1 MFFWNLEA
9 YLQVC
14 FQVKKLAMVSSV
26 ASLAPWQWVWVKAF
40 SVGCNLSLF
49 CAKEICF
56 DVWSA
61 GGGVVEFR
69 YFIKASRRLFF
80 FPPGKLNFTFTLSP
94 YSTWLD

>member
-40 SVGCNLSLF
+40 SVGCNLLLF

-56 DVWSA
+56 GVWSA
-61 GGGVVEFR
+61 GGGGWWNSVISSKLLEDC
-69 YFIKASRRLFF
+69 FF
-80 FPPGKLNFTFTLSP
+80 FPQEN
-94 YSTWLD
+94 